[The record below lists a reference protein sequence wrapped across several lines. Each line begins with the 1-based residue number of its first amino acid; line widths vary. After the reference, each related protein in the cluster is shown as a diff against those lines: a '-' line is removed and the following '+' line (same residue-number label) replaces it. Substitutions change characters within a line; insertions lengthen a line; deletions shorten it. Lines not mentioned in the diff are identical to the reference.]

1 MALSSYD
8 IHMQKLLVMKEDLEI
23 KRIVGVRPDP

>member
-8 IHMQKLLVMKEDLEI
+8 IHMQKLLVMKEELEF
-23 KRIVGVRPDP
+23 KRMIGVRPDP